1 MFKYC
6 YNNFIWYLKMSIQN
20 IIYNK
25 ILSSQQ
31 INNSEEIQYLNED
44 SKKIAQEI
52 IENNNSEGLLYPA
65 DLAVHHTVDNAF
77 HYNSLLYIFIIIGLG
92 KIGYDFF
99 IDTMYTY
106 MLICVMSIIAIA
118 TLLIERFRLSM
129 WNGSLLMNYVYTN
142 IIKELVYHKR
152 GYESIKKSEKDII
165 SDVNKTIN
173 SQPEK

>member
-1 MFKYC
+1 
-6 YNNFIWYLKMSIQN
+6 MSIQN

-44 SKKIAQEI
+44 SKKIAQEL

-92 KIGYDFF
+92 KLGYDFY
-99 IDTMYTY
+99 IDAMYAH
-106 MLICVMSIIAIA
+106 MIICSMSIIAIG
-118 TLLIERFRLSM
+118 TLLLERFRLSM
-129 WNGSLLMNYVYTN
+129 WKKRGLSRSNTLKKSSQSNTPVVVYPFMNSVHSQKS
-142 IIKELVYHKR
+142 IIKLCKYVKLKGRY
-152 GYESIKKSEKDII
+152 
-165 SDVNKTIN
+165 
-173 SQPEK
+173 Q

>member
-1 MFKYC
+1 
-6 YNNFIWYLKMSIQN
+6 MSIQN
-20 IIYNK
+20 TIYNK

-31 INNSEEIQYLNED
+31 INNSEEIQYLNEA
-44 SKKIAQEI
+44 SKNIADEI

-92 KIGYDFF
+92 KLGYDFF
-99 IDTMYTY
+99 IDTMYTH
-106 MLICVMSIIAIA
+106 MIICFMGIISICV
-118 TLLIERFRLSM
+118 LLIERFRLSM
-129 WNGSLLMNYVYTN
+129 WNGSLLMNYLYTN
-142 IIKELVYHKR
+142 ITKELVYHKR

-165 SDVNKTIN
+165 SDINKTVN